1 MDMITPLRP
10 AALHVL
16 LALAEGPLHGYGIL
30 QAVRERGGDARLG
43 TGSLYRH
50 LASLIDAGL
59 VAETPPPRAS
69 AADPRRGTHY
79 RLTPRGQ
86 RALAAERDR
95 LAGLVA
101 AIDAWRAASPK
112 SHA

>member
-1 MDMITPLRP
+1 MDITPLRP
-10 AALHVL
+10 AELHVL
-16 LALAEGPLHGYGIL
+16 LALADGPLHGYGIL
-30 QAVRERGGDARLG
+30 QAVRDRAGSDARLG

-50 LASLIDAGL
+50 LSSLIDAGL
-59 VAETPPPRAS
+59 VAESSPPRAS
-69 AADPRRGTHY
+69 GADPRRGTHY

-101 AIDAWRAASPK
+101 AIDAWRASPPK
-112 SHA
+112 SRA